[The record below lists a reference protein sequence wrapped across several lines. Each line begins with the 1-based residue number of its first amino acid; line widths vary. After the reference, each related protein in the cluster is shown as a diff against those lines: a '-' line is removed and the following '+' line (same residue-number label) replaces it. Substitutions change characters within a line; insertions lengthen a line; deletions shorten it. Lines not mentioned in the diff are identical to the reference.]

1 MSHLFQPLTV
11 RGVTLRNRIGVSPMC
26 QYSSIDG
33 HANTWHL
40 VHLGSRAVGGAG
52 LVLTEG
58 TAVLPEG
65 RITPSDLGV
74 WNDGQLEGH
83 RLIAQFVASQG
94 AVPGIQLAHAGRKA
108 SRVPPWETDPSQT
121 QGRPLSCDEGGWHP
135 DGPSPLAF
143 DRGFTIPNEMD
154 HVAVAA
160 VVQAFADAAQRA
172 DAAGYEWIEVH
183 AAHGYL
189 LHSFASPIAN
199 HRADDYGGSLEGRC
213 RITREVARAVRD
225 VWPDRKVLAFRLSYT
240 DWAEGGW
247 GVDDTVRLARWLK
260 DDGVD
265 LIDVSSGGN
274 TPRPTV
280 VAGPGYQVP
289 GAEAVRHGAGILT
302 GAVGRIEEPEQA
314 EAILRERRADMVM
327 LAREML
333 RDPYWP
339 LRAAVQLQAS
349 DRTRLPVQ
357 YSAAWAHLGR
367 FAFDPI
373 AAPRIS
379 RSGISAVDDARHTA
393 PASLSHA

>member
-1 MSHLFQPLTV
+1 MSHLFEPLTL

-26 QYSSIDG
+26 QYSSVDG
-33 HANTWHL
+33 HPSTWHL

-65 RITPSDLGV
+65 RITPSDLGI
-74 WNDGQLEGH
+74 WSDEHTDGH
-83 RLIAQFVASQG
+83 RRIAAFVASQG

-135 DGPSPLAF
+135 HGPSPIAF
-143 DRGFTIPNEMD
+143 DKGYTVPSELDADGIAR
-154 HVAVAA
+154 
-160 VVQAFADAAQRA
+160 VVRAFVDAAHRA
-172 DAAGYEWIEVH
+172 DAAGYQWIEVH

-199 HRADDYGGSLEGRC
+199 HRNDAYGGTLEGRC
-213 RITREVARAVRD
+213 RITREVVRALRAV
-225 VWPDRKVLAFRLSYT
+225 WPQQKVLAVRLSYT

-247 GVDDTVRLARWLK
+247 DVDDTVRLARWLK
-260 DDGVD
+260 DDGAD
-265 LIDVSSGGN
+265 LIDVTSGGN
-274 TPRPTV
+274 TPRPNV

-289 GAEAVRHGAGILT
+289 GAEAVRRGAGILT
-302 GAVGRIEEPEQA
+302 AAVGRIEDASLA
-314 EAILRERRADMVM
+314 EAILRDGRADMVM

-339 LRAAVQLQAS
+339 LRAAMALQDS
-349 DRTRLPVQ
+349 GRSRLPVQ
-357 YSAAWAHLGR
+357 YSAAWAHLGS
-367 FAFDPI
+367 FDFDPI
-373 AAPRIS
+373 AAPQIS
-379 RSGISAVDDARHTA
+379 RSGIAAIDEARHVVVT
-393 PASLSHA
+393 

>member
-1 MSHLFQPLTV
+1 MSHLFEPLTL

-26 QYSSIDG
+26 QYSSVDG
-33 HANTWHL
+33 HPNTWHL

-58 TAVLPEG
+58 TAVVPEG
-65 RITPSDLGV
+65 RITPSDLGIWSDDHV
-74 WNDGQLEGH
+74 EGH
-83 RLIAQFVASQG
+83 RRIAEFVASQG

-143 DRGFTIPNEMD
+143 DKGYTVPTELDADGIAR
-154 HVAVAA
+154 
-160 VVQAFADAAQRA
+160 VVQAFVDAARRA
-172 DAAGYEWIEVH
+172 DAAGYQWIEVH

-199 HRADDYGGSLEGRC
+199 HRSDGYGQTLEGRC
-213 RITREVARAVRD
+213 RITREVARAVRAA
-225 VWPDRKVLAFRLSYT
+225 WPQQKVLAVRLSYT

-247 GVDDTVRLARWLK
+247 DVDDTVRLARWLK

-265 LIDVSSGGN
+265 LIDVTSGGN
-274 TPRPTV
+274 TPRPAV

-289 GAEAVRHGAGILT
+289 GSEAVRRGAGIVT
-302 GAVGRIEEPEQA
+302 AAVGRIEDARLA
-314 EAILRERRADMVM
+314 EAILRDGRADMVM

-339 LRAAVQLQAS
+339 LRAAVELQDS
-349 DRTRLPVQ
+349 GRTRLPVQ
-357 YSAAWAHLGR
+357 YSAAWAYLGG
-367 FAFDPI
+367 FGFDPI

-379 RSGISAVDDARHTA
+379 RSGIAAVDEARHVVVT
-393 PASLSHA
+393 